1 MFYSL
6 YMLLK
11 KVSISGTNCTTDELM
26 NDLNDLFDMDS
37 VLDSVWWLRMV
48 VELMLLA
55 N

>member
-1 MFYSL
+1 
-6 YMLLK
+6 MLLK
-11 KVSISGTNCTTDELM
+11 KVSIRGTNCTTDELM

-37 VLDSVWWLRMV
+37 VWWVRMV